1 MKKLESKI
9 DKEQKNQA
17 TAHMMSTIMR
27 DMVFF
32 IGGLILYDYF
42 LYKGVIYLHEAVL
55 LLMITGLYILV
66 IVKMEKL
73 QG

>member
-1 MKKLESKI
+1 
-9 DKEQKNQA
+9 
-17 TAHMMSTIMR
+17 MMSTIMR
-27 DMVFF
+27 DMAFF

-55 LLMITGLYILV
+55 LLMMTGLYILV

-73 QG
+73 